1 MPTGPDAAGFAA
13 ADASPSAA
21 VPAVEL
27 IDVTSRY
34 REGQRVL
41 TALEGVSLA
50 VAPGEFVALI
60 GPSGSGKSTLL
71 DLIAGL
77 GEPDCGTIRLA
88 GAPANET
95 RLGRAAYMRQR
106 DLLVPWRTVVGNAG
120 IALEA
125 GGASRSEAESRA
137 RARLAEFGLD
147 GFADAW
153 PAQLSGGMRQRVA
166 FLRTILPARP
176 LLLLDEPFA
185 ALDALTRADL
195 HAWLLALWER
205 ERQAVLLVTHDVDEA
220 VLLADR
226 VVILTPRPGRVAAEE
241 RIDLPRP
248 RRRLLVTDPR
258 FVVCKARVLAALG
271 VLDGGVA

>member
-1 MPTGPDAAGFAA
+1 M
-13 ADASPSAA
+13 AA
-21 VPAVEL
+21 VAL
-27 IDVTSRY
+27 TGVTSRY

-41 TALEGVSLA
+41 TALDGVTLS

-71 DLIAGL
+71 DLVAGL
-77 GEPDCGTIRLA
+77 IEPDAGTIRIA
-88 GAPANET
+88 GAPASAS
-95 RLGRAAYMRQR
+95 RLGRTAYMRQR
-106 DLLVPWRTVVGNAG
+106 DLLVPWRTILGNAVL
-120 IALEA
+120 ALEA
-125 GGASRSEAESRA
+125 AGEARGEAERRA

-147 GFADAW
+147 GFASAW

-166 FLRTILPARP
+166 FLRTVLPAKP

-226 VVILTPRPGRVAAEE
+226 AIILTARPGRVAAEVA
-241 RIDLPRP
+241 IDLPRP
-248 RRRLLVTDPR
+248 RRRSLVTEPR
-258 FVVCKARVLAALG
+258 FVAAKARVLAALG
-271 VLDGGVA
+271 ILDGGAG